1 MYPHEV
7 VYTQNKR
14 TGVLDVLKQMR
25 VPLGKFCKDF
35 PGLHVPFCL
44 CSVSYLW
51 LNTDA
56 LGGKKTKVCL
66 DFPQECLC
74 IYFFYEFLKIA
85 GFPTNEKG

>member
-56 LGGKKTKVCL
+56 LSGEKKQKCVL
-66 DFPQECLC
+66 
-74 IYFFYEFLKIA
+74 IFLKNVCVFI
-85 GFPTNEKG
+85 FFMSF